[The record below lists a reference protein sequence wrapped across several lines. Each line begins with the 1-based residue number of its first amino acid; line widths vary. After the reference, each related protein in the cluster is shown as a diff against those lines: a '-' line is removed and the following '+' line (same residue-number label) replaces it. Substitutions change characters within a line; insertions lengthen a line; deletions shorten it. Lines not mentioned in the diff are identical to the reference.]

1 MLGEMNKD
9 ASVKER
15 RATIWSWIIVA
26 AIAVLFL
33 CWGLILFFTVGDK
46 GPPPWDF
53 GVVEDIPGQ
62 SPYST
67 ERDWSADPAPQHVD
81 D

>member
-1 MLGEMNKD
+1 MDRPVIEQKENPTIKD
-9 ASVKER
+9 WLVP
-15 RATIWSWIIVA
+15 I

-33 CWGLILFFTVGDK
+33 IWGLLIFFMVGNK
-46 GPPPWDF
+46 GQPPWDF

-67 ERDWSADPAPQHVD
+67 ERR
-81 D
+81 

>member
-1 MLGEMNKD
+1 MDGPVVEQKD
-9 ASVKER
+9 NP
-15 RATIWSWIIVA
+15 TIKDWLVPI

-33 CWGLILFFTVGDK
+33 VWGLLIFFMVGNK
-46 GPPPWDF
+46 GQPPWDF

-67 ERDWSADPAPQHVD
+67 ERR
-81 D
+81 

>member
-1 MLGEMNKD
+1 MDRPVVEQKENPTIKD
-9 ASVKER
+9 WLVP
-15 RATIWSWIIVA
+15 I

-33 CWGLILFFTVGDK
+33 LWGFLIFFLVGDK

-67 ERDWSADPAPQHVD
+67 ERH
-81 D
+81 

>member
-1 MLGEMNKD
+1 MDRPVSEQKD
-9 ASVKER
+9 SSTLKDWLVP
-15 RATIWSWIIVA
+15 I

-33 CWGLILFFTVGDK
+33 VWGLLIFFMVGNK
-46 GPPPWDF
+46 GQPPWDF

-67 ERDWSADPAPQHVD
+67 ERR
-81 D
+81 

>member
-1 MLGEMNKD
+1 MERPVVEQKENPTIKD
-9 ASVKER
+9 WLVP
-15 RATIWSWIIVA
+15 I

-33 CWGLILFFTVGDK
+33 LWGLLIFFMVGNK
-46 GPPPWDF
+46 GQPPWDF

-67 ERDWSADPAPQHVD
+67 ERR
-81 D
+81 

>member
-1 MLGEMNKD
+1 MDGPVVEQKD
-9 ASVKER
+9 NP
-15 RATIWSWIIVA
+15 TIKDWLVPI

-33 CWGLILFFTVGDK
+33 IWGRLIFFMVGNK
-46 GPPPWDF
+46 GQPPWDF

-67 ERDWSADPAPQHVD
+67 ERR
-81 D
+81 

>member
-1 MLGEMNKD
+1 MDRPVAEQKENSTLKD
-9 ASVKER
+9 WLVP
-15 RATIWSWIIVA
+15 I

-33 CWGLILFFTVGDK
+33 VWGLVIFFMVGNK
-46 GPPPWDF
+46 GQPPWDF

-67 ERDWSADPAPQHVD
+67 ERR
-81 D
+81 

>member
-1 MLGEMNKD
+1 MDRPVIDREEKTQG
-9 ASVKER
+9 R
-15 RATIWSWIIVA
+15 SWLVPC

-33 CWGLILFFTVGDK
+33 IWGLAIFFLVGDK
-46 GPPPWDF
+46 GPAPWDF

-67 ERDWSADPAPQHVD
+67 ERR
-81 D
+81 

>member
-1 MLGEMNKD
+1 MDRPVVEQKENPTIKD
-9 ASVKER
+9 WLVP
-15 RATIWSWIIVA
+15 I

-33 CWGLILFFTVGDK
+33 VWGLLIFFMVGNK
-46 GPPPWDF
+46 GQPPWDF

-67 ERDWSADPAPQHVD
+67 ERR
-81 D
+81 

>member
-1 MLGEMNKD
+1 MDRPVAEQKD
-9 ASVKER
+9 NP
-15 RATIWSWIIVA
+15 TIKDWLVPI

-33 CWGLILFFTVGDK
+33 VWGLVIFFMVGNK
-46 GPPPWDF
+46 GQPPWDF

-67 ERDWSADPAPQHVD
+67 ERR
-81 D
+81 

>member
-1 MLGEMNKD
+1 MDRPVTEQKENSTLKD
-9 ASVKER
+9 WLVP
-15 RATIWSWIIVA
+15 I

-33 CWGLILFFTVGDK
+33 VWGLVIFFMVGNK
-46 GPPPWDF
+46 GQPPWDF

-67 ERDWSADPAPQHVD
+67 ERR
-81 D
+81 

>member
-1 MLGEMNKD
+1 MDRPVSDREEKTRGK
-9 ASVKER
+9 
-15 RATIWSWIIVA
+15 SWLVPF

-33 CWGLILFFTVGDK
+33 IWGLAIFFLVGDK
-46 GPPPWDF
+46 GPPAWDF

-67 ERDWSADPAPQHVD
+67 ERR
-81 D
+81 

>member
-1 MLGEMNKD
+1 MDRPIIDQEEKPRIKD
-9 ASVKER
+9 WFVP
-15 RATIWSWIIVA
+15 I

-33 CWGLILFFTVGDK
+33 VWGLLIFFMVGNK
-46 GPPPWDF
+46 GQPPWDF

-67 ERDWSADPAPQHVD
+67 ERR
-81 D
+81 

>member
-1 MLGEMNKD
+1 MDRAVIEHEEKANIKD
-9 ASVKER
+9 WFVP
-15 RATIWSWIIVA
+15 I

-33 CWGLILFFTVGDK
+33 LWGLLVFFMVGNK
-46 GPPPWDF
+46 GQPSWNF

-67 ERDWSADPAPQHVD
+67 ERR
-81 D
+81 

>member
-1 MLGEMNKD
+1 MDRPVAEQKESSTVKD
-9 ASVKER
+9 WLVP
-15 RATIWSWIIVA
+15 I

-33 CWGLILFFTVGDK
+33 VWGLLIFFMVGNK
-46 GPPPWDF
+46 GQPSWNF

-67 ERDWSADPAPQHVD
+67 ERR
-81 D
+81 

>member
-1 MLGEMNKD
+1 MDRPVVEQKENPTIKD
-9 ASVKER
+9 WLVP
-15 RATIWSWIIVA
+15 I

-33 CWGLILFFTVGDK
+33 VWGLLIFFMVGNK
-46 GPPPWDF
+46 GQPPWDF

-67 ERDWSADPAPQHVD
+67 QRR
-81 D
+81 

>member
-1 MLGEMNKD
+1 MDRPVTEQKENSTLKD
-9 ASVKER
+9 WLVP
-15 RATIWSWIIVA
+15 I

-33 CWGLILFFTVGDK
+33 VWGLVIFFMVGNK
-46 GPPPWDF
+46 RQPPWDF

-67 ERDWSADPAPQHVD
+67 ERR
-81 D
+81 

>member
-1 MLGEMNKD
+1 MDRPVVEQKENPTIKD
-9 ASVKER
+9 WLVP
-15 RATIWSWIIVA
+15 I

-33 CWGLILFFTVGDK
+33 LWGLLIFFMVGNK
-46 GPPPWDF
+46 GQPPWDF

-67 ERDWSADPAPQHVD
+67 ERR
-81 D
+81 